1 MKVIYTAEA
10 TSIGGRDGR
19 VHSPTG
25 TLDLNVKL
33 PKAVGGPGDGT
44 NPEELF
50 AAGYSSC
57 FLNTISTIARMQK
70 ISAKKFTVTARVD
83 LAQMDDGGF
92 GIRAELDCD
101 LPEVE
106 NEKAEELVRLGYEHC
121 PYSKATRGNID
132 LGLFV
137 SGRQIEQVAA

>member
-1 MKVIYTAEA
+1 MKVLYTAEA
-10 TSIGGRDGR
+10 TSIGGRDGSVR
-19 VHSPTG
+19 SPTG
-25 TLDLNVKL
+25 TIDLNVKL
-33 PKAVGGPGDGT
+33 PKEVGGPGDGT

-83 LAQMDDGGF
+83 LGQTDDGGF
-92 GIRAELDCD
+92 GIQAELDCE

-106 NEKAEELVRLGYEHC
+106 DEKAVELVRLGYEHC

-132 LGLFV
+132 VGLFV
-137 SGRQIEQVAA
+137 SGKRIDSVAA